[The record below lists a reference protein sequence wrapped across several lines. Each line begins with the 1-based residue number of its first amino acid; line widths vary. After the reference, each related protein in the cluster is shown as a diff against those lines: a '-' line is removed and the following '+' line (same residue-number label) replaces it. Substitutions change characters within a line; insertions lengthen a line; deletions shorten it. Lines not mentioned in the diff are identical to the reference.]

1 MALQFSDGRFQQDFF
16 AAAQTMLENDNS
28 AYYDLARN
36 TVAHVD
42 TDHLFTFGMN
52 LGDNG
57 CTVGAQRIRKN
68 EASMGVRI
76 PWTVSLQIDVECFLF
91 HSEQYHGMI
100 YEGEKLGIYTWM
112 LFVLERPMEILP
124 LVETHTDSAFFLFC
138 EPKDVTDTFLDTA
151 SELHNLM
158 LVVRYDENTL
168 HVYSMLQRAE
178 LLYSVWYPYSGLELN
193 SIINGDLFCST
204 QQVTPIFT
212 ALVPGRECCDAVQ
225 KCAYQAVKKARN
237 EQSYR
242 TLPWELYG
250 DNCVIDAIISN
261 DACTVHFD
269 QDGDLCDRGKKV
281 EGSHKNLL
289 QCEVGPAAP
298 YCVSAAV
305 SAEPPPEPDLHVS
318 AYPAPSAI
326 TITVLGQV

>member
-28 AYYDLARN
+28 AYYDLVRN

-76 PWTVSLQIDVECFLF
+76 PWTVSLQIDVERFLF

-112 LFVLERPMEILP
+112 LFVSERPMEILP
-124 LVETHTDSAFFLFC
+124 FVETHTDSAFFLFC
-138 EPKDVTDTFLDTA
+138 EPKDVTAAFLDTA

-158 LVVRYDENTL
+158 LVVRYDENAL

-178 LLYSVWYPYSGLELN
+178 LLYSVWYPYSGLDLN
-193 SIINGDLFCST
+193 SIINGDLFYST

-225 KCAYQAVKKARN
+225 KCVHEAVKKARN
-237 EQSYR
+237 GQSYYFCK
-242 TLPWELYG
+242 TIWE
-250 DNCVIDAIISN
+250 N
-261 DACTVHFD
+261 DV
-269 QDGDLCDRGKKV
+269 
-281 EGSHKNLL
+281 
-289 QCEVGPAAP
+289 
-298 YCVSAAV
+298 
-305 SAEPPPEPDLHVS
+305 
-318 AYPAPSAI
+318 
-326 TITVLGQV
+326 